1 MLKRMGIPQVR
12 VLCIDDHTL
21 VRECVAA
28 VLERE
33 PDLRVAAQARTVT
46 SAVERYSHTRPD
58 VTLVSLRPRGLDCL
72 DVIRSIRR
80 VDPRARIVVYA
91 GSETD
96 AVYLALDAGAAGFVV
111 KNAPS
116 ADLVRIIRDVHR
128 QDAAMLDGFRTKL
141 DARIAPPPLSSRE
154 VEILE
159 LLTHGLRTKAISTAL
174 RISDH
179 TVKVHMKRAYEKLG
193 VHGRAAALAEALRL
207 GFVRIRHVPL
217 SAAAAESRAVS
228 R

>member
-1 MLKRMGIPQVR
+1 MKIPQVR
-12 VLCIDDHTL
+12 VLCVDDHTL
-21 VRECVAA
+21 VRECVIA

-33 PDLRVAAQARTVT
+33 PGLQVAAQARTVK
-46 SAVERYSHTRPD
+46 SAVERYADTRPD
-58 VTLVSLRPRGLDCL
+58 VTLISLRPRGLDGL
-72 DVIRSIRR
+72 EAVRSIRR
-80 VDPRARIVVYA
+80 VDPRARIVVYT

-96 AVYLALDAGAAGFVV
+96 AVYLALGAGAAGFVV
-111 KNAPS
+111 KNADS
-116 ADLVRIIRDVHR
+116 ADLVRVIRNVHD
-128 QDAAMLDGFRTKL
+128 QDEALLDGFRSKL
-141 DARIAPPPLSSRE
+141 DARTFPPPLSTRE

-217 SAAAAESRAVS
+217 SATAVESSAVS

>member
-1 MLKRMGIPQVR
+1 MRIPQVR
-12 VLCIDDHTL
+12 VLCVDDHAL
-21 VRECVAA
+21 VRECVVA

-33 PDLRVAAQARTVT
+33 PGLRVAAQARTVK
-46 SAVERYSHTRPD
+46 SAVERYSDTRPD

-96 AVYLALDAGAAGFVV
+96 AVYMALDAGAAGFVL
-111 KNAPS
+111 KS
-116 ADLVRIIRDVHR
+116 ADTANLVRVIRDVHA
-128 QDAAMLDGFRTKL
+128 QDVALLDGFRSKL
-141 DARIAPPPLSSRE
+141 DARTVPPPLSSRE

-159 LLTHGLRTKAISTAL
+159 MLTHGLRTKAISTAL

-193 VHGRAAALAEALRL
+193 VHGRAGALAEALRL
-207 GFVRIRHVPL
+207 GFVRIRYVPL
-217 SAAAAESRAVS
+217 SAAAPESRAAS

>member
-1 MLKRMGIPQVR
+1 MLCV
-12 VLCIDDHTL
+12 DDHTL
-21 VRECVAA
+21 VRECVVA

-33 PDLRVAAQARTVT
+33 PGLRVAAQARTVKG
-46 SAVERYSHTRPD
+46 AVDRYADTRPD
-58 VTLVSLRPRGLDCL
+58 VTLVSLRQRGLDCL
-72 DVIRSIRR
+72 DTIRSIRR

-91 GSETD
+91 ASETD
-96 AVYLALDAGAAGFVV
+96 AVYLALDVGAAGFVV
-111 KNAPS
+111 ES
-116 ADLVRIIRDVHR
+116 ADTAHLVRVIRDVHD
-128 QDAAMLDGFRTKL
+128 QDVALLDGFRSKL
-141 DARIAPPPLSSRE
+141 DARSVPPPLSARE

-159 LLTHGLRTKAISTAL
+159 MLTHGLRTKAISSAL

-193 VHGRAAALAEALRL
+193 VHGRAGALAEALRL

-217 SAAAAESRAVS
+217 TATATAESRAVS

>member
-1 MLKRMGIPQVR
+1 MRIPQVR
-12 VLCIDDHTL
+12 VLCVDDHTL
-21 VRECVAA
+21 VRECVVA

-33 PDLRVAAQARTVT
+33 PGLRVAAQARTVK
-46 SAVERYSHTRPD
+46 SAVERYADTRPD

-72 DVIRSIRR
+72 EAIRSIRR
-80 VDPRARIVVYA
+80 LDPRARIVVYA

-96 AVYLALDAGAAGFVV
+96 AVYLALGAGAAGFVV
-111 KNAPS
+111 KSADA
-116 ADLVRIIRDVHR
+116 ADLVRVITDVHV
-128 QDAAMLDGFRTKL
+128 QDVALLDGFRSKL
-141 DARIAPPPLSSRE
+141 DARTVPPPLSSRE

-159 LLTHGLRTKAISTAL
+159 MLTHGLRTKAISTAL

-217 SAAAAESRAVS
+217 GATAAAESSAVS

>member
-1 MLKRMGIPQVR
+1 MRIPKVR
-12 VLCIDDHTL
+12 VLCVDDHTL
-21 VRECVAA
+21 VRECVVA

-33 PDLRVAAQARTVT
+33 PGLRVAAQARTVKG
-46 SAVERYSHTRPD
+46 AVERYCDTRPD

-72 DVIRSIRR
+72 EAIRSIRR

-91 GSETD
+91 ASETD
-96 AVYLALDAGAAGFVV
+96 TVYRALDAGAAGFVV
-111 KNAPS
+111 KDAGS
-116 ADLVRIIRDVHR
+116 ADLVRVIRDVHE
-128 QDAAMLDGFRTKL
+128 QDGAFLDGLRTKL
-141 DARIAPPPLSSRE
+141 DARTAPPPLSARE

-159 LLTHGLRTKAISTAL
+159 MLTHGLRTKAIATSL

-207 GFVRIRHVPL
+207 GFVRIRYVPL
-217 SAAAAESRAVS
+217 SAATPAESRAVS

>member
-1 MLKRMGIPQVR
+1 MRIPQVR

-21 VRECVAA
+21 VRECVVA
-28 VLERE
+28 VLEQE
-33 PDLRVAAQARTVT
+33 PGLRVAAQARTVK
-46 SAVERYSHTRPD
+46 SAVERYSDSRPD

-72 DVIRSIRR
+72 DAIRSIRR
-80 VDPRARIVVYA
+80 VDPCARIVVYA
-91 GSETD
+91 ASETD
-96 AVYLALDAGAAGFVV
+96 AVYLALDAGAAGFIV
-111 KNAPS
+111 KNADT
-116 ADLVRIIRDVHR
+116 ADLVRVIRDVHA
-128 QDAAMLDGFRTKL
+128 QDVAMLDRFRIKL
-141 DARIAPPPLSSRE
+141 DARTVPPPLSSRE

-159 LLTHGLRTKAISTAL
+159 MLTHGLRTKAIATAL

-193 VHGRAAALAEALRL
+193 VHGRAGALAEALRL

-217 SAAAAESRAVS
+217 GATATAESSAVS